1 MIFEQI
7 NMIAR
12 RRVSMLNQLLLVII
26 GTAILLSPA
35 LGQEEKT
42 LVFDTFHGQNAR
54 RGEIFN
60 SLLLA
65 KLPATIEIDSVK
77 LDDTLLEG
85 KHGLILFGPKELTK
99 SEKQAVVEFIRSGG
113 SLLLIFDAENR
124 TPLYGINDIIT
135 PFGLELTGDTP
146 YLHNCGAIAVKSEVC
161 AERRE
166 LPYSGGRSINGGNV
180 ISRVYM
186 DGDYIHCAYVRTE
199 KRGKIIVMSDAMAA
213 IFMGRPDG
221 IRLTGTKPADTRYWG
236 KDSKIFMEEI
246 LSFFVSSE

>member
-1 MIFEQI
+1 MKAKKITS
-7 NMIAR
+7 R
-12 RRVSMLNQLLLVII
+12 LNQLLLVFI
-26 GTAILLSPA
+26 GTAILLSPS
-35 LGQEEKT
+35 LGQEKKT
-42 LVFDTFHGQNAR
+42 LVFDTFHGQNAK
-54 RGEIFN
+54 RGELFN
-60 SLLLA
+60 NLLPA
-65 KLPATIEIDSVK
+65 NTRATIEIDSTEIT
-77 LDDTLLEG
+77 DCLLNG
-85 KHGLILFGPKELTK
+85 KHGLILFGPKELSK
-99 SEKQAVVEFIRSGG
+99 SEKQAVVDFIKSGG

-146 YLHNCGAIAVKSEVC
+146 YLHNCGAIAVESEVC

-199 KRGKIIVMSDAMAA
+199 KSGKIIVMSDAMAA
-213 IFMGRPDG
+213 IFMGRQDG

-246 LSFFVSSE
+246 FSFLVSSE